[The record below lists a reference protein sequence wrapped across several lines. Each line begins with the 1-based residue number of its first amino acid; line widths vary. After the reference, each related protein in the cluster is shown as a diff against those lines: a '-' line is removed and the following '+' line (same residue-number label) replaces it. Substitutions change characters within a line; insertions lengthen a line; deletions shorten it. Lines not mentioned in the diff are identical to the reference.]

1 MDIRRSSWI
10 AWRTSA
16 SGVSPVCFAAARSQL
31 ACSGVSSTSTVTSRR
46 SSSLMRRRY
55 PAVTVRNHGAIGT
68 ALPDSRCVCSWA
80 EYSLRAKLPRPT
92 VSMPLAW
99 GEFGAP
105 VERGSA
111 DDLLVGPD
119 GALDRVSGQ
128 GDLFAP
134 VLTLVER
141 LPDLGP

>member
-1 MDIRRSSWI
+1 
-10 AWRTSA
+10 
-16 SGVSPVCFAAARSQL
+16 
-31 ACSGVSSTSTVTSRR
+31 
-46 SSSLMRRRY
+46 
-55 PAVTVRNHGAIGT
+55 
-68 ALPDSRCVCSWA
+68 
-80 EYSLRAKLPRPT
+80 
-92 VSMPLAW
+92 MPLAW